1 MTPEDDG
8 FGIPRCTGPFSNAF
22 DCPVHHPAE
31 APAWSRRRRGAVE
44 MSLDRICE
52 RCDEEHSEWRVW
64 QAVFDVGKLQSKI
77 YLCEA
82 CTRTVQELLRRALK
96 RKDR

>member
-1 MTPEDDG
+1 
-8 FGIPRCTGPFSNAF
+8 
-22 DCPVHHPAE
+22 
-31 APAWSRRRRGAVE
+31 